1 MTYETV
7 FHLFIPLSEEV
18 YHFLVDAKKGVFT
31 VEQSVKGQVAIVSG
45 AGQGIGRAIA
55 LRLSKDGMK
64 LVLADLQGDA
74 VAHVADE
81 IRASGGEALALAM
94 NILHADERE
103 HMIETALSTFQRLD
117 ALINNAGVQR
127 IALPLEV
134 DESHWDFIMDVNAK
148 ATYFCC
154 QLALKHMLAQHSGR
168 IVNIASDAG
177 KMASTIY
184 HPIYNA
190 SKAAVLAI
198 TKTLAQYS
206 APSGVRVNAVCPGMI
221 ETAMQ
226 DVVDREIARIT
237 GQTPASVRAE
247 RNARIPMGYMGDGA
261 DVAAIVSFL
270 VGPDSRYMTG
280 QALNADGGILTY

>member
-1 MTYETV
+1 M
-7 FHLFIPLSEEV
+7 
-18 YHFLVDAKKGVFT
+18 
-31 VEQSVKGQVAIVSG
+31 EQPVKGQVAIVTG

-55 LRLSKDGMK
+55 LRLSQDGMK

-81 IRASGGEALALAM
+81 IRAGGGEALALSL
-94 NILHADERE
+94 NILHADDRQR
-103 HMIETALSTFQRLD
+103 MIQTALSTFHHLD
-117 ALINNAGVQR
+117 ALVNNAGVQR
-127 IALPLEV
+127 IALPLDVSE
-134 DESHWDFIMDVNAK
+134 EHWDLVMNVNAK

-154 QLALKHMLAQHSGR
+154 QLALQHMLGQRSGR
-168 IVNIASDAG
+168 IVNMASIAG
-177 KMASTIY
+177 KMASTTY

-206 APSGVRVNAVCPGMI
+206 ASYGVRVNAVCPGMI
-221 ETAMQ
+221 ETPMQ
-226 DVVDREIARIT
+226 DVVDHEVARLT
-237 GQTPASVRAE
+237 GQPPAEIRTE

-261 DVAAIVSFL
+261 AAAAIVSFL

>member
-1 MTYETV
+1 M
-7 FHLFIPLSEEV
+7 
-18 YHFLVDAKKGVFT
+18 
-31 VEQSVKGQVAIVSG
+31 EQSVKGQVAIVTG

-55 LRLSKDGMK
+55 LRLSQDGMS

-81 IRASGGEALALAM
+81 IRAGGGQAIALSL

-103 HMIETALSTFQRLD
+103 HMIQTALSTFHRLD
-117 ALINNAGVQR
+117 ALVNNAGVQR
-127 IALPLEV
+127 IALPLDVSE
-134 DESHWDFIMDVNAK
+134 EHWDLVMNVNAK

-154 QLALKHMLAQHSGR
+154 QLALKQMMEQRSGR
-168 IVNIASDAG
+168 VVNMASIAG
-177 KMASTIY
+177 KMASTTY

-198 TKTLAQYS
+198 TKTLAVYS
-206 APSGVRVNAVCPGMI
+206 AKDGVRVNAVCPGMI
-221 ETAMQ
+221 ETPMQ
-226 DVVDREIARIT
+226 DMVDREVARIT
-237 GQTPASVRAE
+237 GQAPTEIRAE
-247 RNARIPMGYMGDGA
+247 RNARVPLGYMGDGA

>member
-1 MTYETV
+1 M
-7 FHLFIPLSEEV
+7 SG
-18 YHFLVDAKKGVFT
+18 A
-31 VEQSVKGQVAIVSG
+31 VKGEVAIVTG

-55 LRLSKDGMK
+55 ERLSQDGMK
-64 LVLADLQGDA
+64 LVLADRQGDA

-81 IRASGGEALALAM
+81 IQANGGEAIALSVDILLAEDRL
-94 NILHADERE
+94 R
-103 HMIETALSTFQRLD
+103 MIETALATFERLD
-117 ALINNAGVQR
+117 VLVNNAGVQR

-134 DESHWDFIMDVNAK
+134 TEDHWDLIMDVNAK

-154 QLALKHMLAQHSGR
+154 QLALKHMISQRSGR
-168 IVNIASDAG
+168 IVNLASIAG
-177 KMASTIY
+177 KMASTTY

-206 APSGVRVNAVCPGMI
+206 AGCGVRVNAVCPGMI
-221 ETAMQ
+221 ETPMQ
-226 DVVDREIARIT
+226 DVVDHEIARIT
-237 GQTPASVRAE
+237 GKAPAEIRTE
-247 RNARIPMGYMGDGA
+247 RNSRIPLGYIGDGA

>member
-1 MTYETV
+1 M
-7 FHLFIPLSEEV
+7 
-18 YHFLVDAKKGVFT
+18 
-31 VEQSVKGQVAIVSG
+31 EQSVKGQVAIVTG

-55 LRLSKDGMK
+55 LRLSQDGMN

-81 IRASGGEALALAM
+81 IRAGGGEATALSL
-94 NILHADERE
+94 NILSAEDRQR
-103 HMIETALSTFQRLD
+103 MIETALSTYHRLD
-117 ALINNAGVQR
+117 ALVNNAGVQR
-127 IALPLEV
+127 ITLPLDVSE
-134 DESHWDFIMDVNAK
+134 DHWDLIMNVNAK

-154 QLALKHMLAQHSGR
+154 QLALKQMMEQRSGR
-168 IVNIASDAG
+168 IVNMASIAG
-177 KMASTIY
+177 KMASTTY

-206 APSGVRVNAVCPGMI
+206 ASYGVRVNAVCPGMI
-221 ETAMQ
+221 ETPMQ
-226 DVVDREIARIT
+226 DLVDREIAHIT
-237 GQTPASVRAE
+237 RQMPAEIRAE
-247 RNARIPMGYMGDGA
+247 RNARIPLGYMGDGA
-261 DVAAIVSFL
+261 DAAAIVSFL

>member
-1 MTYETV
+1 M
-7 FHLFIPLSEEV
+7 
-18 YHFLVDAKKGVFT
+18 
-31 VEQSVKGQVAIVSG
+31 EQPVKGQVAIVTG
-45 AGQGIGRAIA
+45 AGQGIGHAIA
-55 LRLSKDGMK
+55 LRLSQDGMK

-81 IRASGGEALALAM
+81 IRAGGGEALALSL
-94 NILHADERE
+94 NILHAGDRQR
-103 HMIETALSTFQRLD
+103 MIETALSTFQRLD
-117 ALINNAGVQR
+117 ALVNNAGVQR
-127 IALPLEV
+127 IALPLDVSE
-134 DESHWDFIMDVNAK
+134 EHWDLVMNVNAK

-154 QLALKHMLAQHSGR
+154 QLALKHMLSQRSGR
-168 IVNIASDAG
+168 IVNLASIAG

-198 TKTLAQYS
+198 TKTLAMYS
-206 APSGVRVNAVCPGMI
+206 ARYGVRVNAICPGMI
-221 ETAMQ
+221 ETPMQ
-226 DVVDREIARIT
+226 DVVDREVARIT
-237 GQTPASVRAE
+237 GQTPAEIRAE
-247 RNARIPMGYMGDGA
+247 RNARIPMGNTGDGA

>member
-1 MTYETV
+1 MRG
-7 FHLFIPLSEEV
+7 
-18 YHFLVDAKKGVFT
+18 A
-31 VEQSVKGQVAIVSG
+31 VKGEVAIVTG

-55 LRLSKDGMK
+55 ERLSQDGMK
-64 LVLADLQGDA
+64 LVLVDRQGDA

-81 IRASGGEALALAM
+81 IQANGGEAIALSADILLAEDRL
-94 NILHADERE
+94 R
-103 HMIETALSTFQRLD
+103 MIETALATFERLD
-117 ALINNAGVQR
+117 VLVNNAGVQR

-134 DESHWDFIMDVNAK
+134 TEDHWDLIMDVNAK

-154 QLALKHMLAQHSGR
+154 QLALKHMISQRSGR
-168 IVNIASDAG
+168 IINLASIAG
-177 KMASTIY
+177 KMANTTY

-206 APSGVRVNAVCPGMI
+206 AGYGVRVNAVCPGMI
-221 ETAMQ
+221 ETPMQ
-226 DVVDREIARIT
+226 DVVDCEIARIT
-237 GQTPASVRAE
+237 GKAPAEIRTE
-247 RNARIPMGYMGDGA
+247 RNSRIPLGYIGDGA